1 MMSQIDGLVSNLNA
15 DIGKISAGKLKADVD
30 KKENMLKAEDM
41 SMMTSMQDMTVR
53 PSNVDES
60 VLQKRPSNNDGS
72 KAQQQQ
78 QRQSMNIFN
87 KERPTQ

>member
-78 QRQSMNIFN
+78 QR
-87 KERPTQ
+87 

>member
-60 VLQKRPSNNDGS
+60 VLQKRPSNNDSS

-78 QRQSMNIFN
+78 HRQSMNIFN

>member
-1 MMSQIDGLVSNLNA
+1 MMSQIDGLVNNLNA
-15 DIGKISAGKLKADVD
+15 DIGKISACKLKADVD

>member
-30 KKENMLKAEDM
+30 KKENILKAEDM

>member
-87 KERPTQ
+87 KERPT

>member
-1 MMSQIDGLVSNLNA
+1 MMSQIDGLVNNLNA

>member
-30 KKENMLKAEDM
+30 KKENMLKAQDM

-60 VLQKRPSNNDGS
+60 VL
-72 KAQQQQ
+72 
-78 QRQSMNIFN
+78 
-87 KERPTQ
+87 

>member
-30 KKENMLKAEDM
+30 KKENMLKAQDM